1 MKCLFKCS
9 RLGIPCLLPG
19 TSNSLMKIQFFFDI
33 VFFFQRITERINVL
47 YPTGFDVFKYSNCAA
62 HAQDIGMQDKPK

>member
-33 VFFFQRITERINVL
+33 VFFFRELLKESMSYIQPDLMCLNIAIVQHMHRI
-47 YPTGFDVFKYSNCAA
+47 
-62 HAQDIGMQDKPK
+62 